1 MTDPFKSHE
10 TALTSPARNSFSVIP
25 DDASD
30 LVTTCR
36 ALFIGGAGNI
46 SVILA
51 DDSSS
56 LVFKNIPAGTV
67 MPIAVKRVEAT
78 LTTATDILGL
88 Y

>member
-1 MTDPFKSHE
+1 VTDPFKSHA
-10 TALTSPARNSFSVIP
+10 TALTSPARKGFSVTP
-25 DDASD
+25 NDSAD
-30 LVTTCR
+30 LSVTCR
-36 ALFIGGAGNI
+36 ALFVGSAGDV

-56 LVFKNIPAGTV
+56 VVFKNVPAGTV
-67 MPIAVKRVEAT
+67 MPISVKRVEAT

>member
-10 TALTSPARNSFSVIP
+10 TALTSPARKGFSITPNDSV
-25 DDASD
+25 D
-30 LVTTCR
+30 LSVTCR
-36 ALFIGGAGNI
+36 AMFVGVAGDI

-56 LVFKNIPAGTV
+56 IVFKNVPAGSV
-67 MPIAVKRVEAT
+67 LPISVKRVEAT
-78 LTTATDILGL
+78 LTTASDILGL

>member
-1 MTDPFKSHE
+1 MTDPFKSHA
-10 TALTSPARNSFSVIP
+10 TALTSPARNSFSIIP

-46 SVILA
+46 SVSLA

-67 MPIAVKRVEAT
+67 VPIAVKRVEAT